1 MRESRK
7 IEELSVCVHTSSPPL
22 RLKFMFK
29 GQENL
34 QYTYNSD
41 IISDRCIT
49 VFCIVCGT
57 GDTKPLPGTG
67 ANSARWCTY
76 SIISEISIA
85 SLPDLAL
92 IVKYIAVLL
101 IIILNDLLLFLWTFA
116 GKSYSFKP

>member
-1 MRESRK
+1 MRPHIKSPFK
-7 IEELSVCVHTSSPPL
+7 IKIYV
-22 RLKFMFK
+22 K

-57 GDTKPLPGTG
+57 RDTKPLPGTG
-67 ANSARWCTY
+67 ANSTRWCTY
-76 SIISEISIA
+76 SIFSEISVN

-92 IVKYIAVLL
+92 IVKYIGSIL
-101 IIILNDLLLFLWTFA
+101 IIIFNDLLLFLLTFA
-116 GKSYSFKP
+116 RKSYSFKP

>member
-1 MRESRK
+1 MRPHIKSPFK
-7 IEELSVCVHTSSPPL
+7 IKIYV
-22 RLKFMFK
+22 K

-49 VFCIVCGT
+49 VFCIVCGSR
-57 GDTKPLPGTG
+57 DTRPLPGTVRT
-67 ANSARWCTY
+67 SARWCTY
-76 SIISEISIA
+76 SIISEISMN

-101 IIILNDLLLFLWTFA
+101 IIISNDLLLFLWTFA
-116 GKSYSFKP
+116 RKSYSLKP